1 MIAALLHLAKL
12 HFGSLQVCGQLLD
25 LLLVQLTMLQL
36 LHSLLKLLN
45 RRYFALKFLLE
56 CTIFILDALHLF
68 LQLLHGA

>member
-1 MIAALLHLAKL
+1 MVAALLHLAKL

-25 LLLVQLTMLQL
+25 LFLVQLAMLQL
-36 LHSLLKLLN
+36 LHSLFKLLN

-56 CTIFILDALHLF
+56 CTIFILDSLHLF